1 MLIWLNLVGGHG
13 AKRAE
18 HASDSLRRIPTER
31 RQEADGK
38 RLLLTP
44 RSLALPPAR
53 KSGIQMQPVNSRLV
67 YLLFLVCLLFFST
80 SILIYHPLV
89 CSNSASYVRLQF
101 FSFACTPHFQKG
113 FDGAFFFSGFR
124 FPGIRNTIPEFC
136 VWPWR
141 QDSEFRIFHVA
152 KNFLFFPSP
161 PELHS
166 LEWYWNV
173 GLES

>member
-13 AKRAE
+13 ARRAE

-113 FDGAFFFSGFR
+113 FDGAFFLAGLDSQELEIPYLNSVFDHG
-124 FPGIRNTIPEFC
+124 GKIRNF
-136 VWPWR
+136 VSFMSR
-141 QDSEFRIFHVA
+141 RIF
-152 KNFLFFPSP
+152 FFFPPRQSYIVSNDT
-161 PELHS
+161 EM
-166 LEWYWNV
+166 WV
-173 GLES
+173 